1 MVTID
6 SKIVPQPNTIN
17 EKKQHMIIGNG
28 IIANAIK
35 SYDTADIVFFA
46 SGVSNSLETRTS
58 EFERELS
65 LLKTVHEQNKEKKI
79 IYFSTLSI
87 HDQSKQESPYVI
99 HKRNIEDY
107 IKNNTE
113 DYVILRIGNIV
124 GKGGNPNTLFNF
136 LKTQIT
142 NETEFAIH
150 SKARRLLLDIE
161 DISRFL
167 ESRCLQASNKII
179 NFSFPYNFDLKE
191 IVMAIEKETRQ
202 KARYSEV
209 DEGDF
214 YKVDFEEE
222 IMTFFSGI
230 SPENYLEKLTRKYI

>member
-1 MVTID
+1 
-6 SKIVPQPNTIN
+6 
-17 EKKQHMIIGNG
+17 MIIGTG
-28 IIANAIK
+28 LIANSLMNI
-35 SYDTADIVFFA
+35 DTNDILYFA

-58 EFERELS
+58 EFEREFS
-65 LLKTVHEQNKEKKI
+65 LLKTVYEQNKGKKL

-87 HDQSKQESPYVI
+87 LDQSKQNSPYVI
-99 HKRNIEDY
+99 HKKKVEDY

-136 LKTQIT
+136 LKTQIS
-142 NETEFAIH
+142 NKTEFTLH
-150 SKARRLLLDIE
+150 TKARRLLLDIE

-167 ESRCLQASNKII
+167 ESQCLHVNNKII

-191 IVMAIEKETRQ
+191 IIRAMEKETYQ
-202 KARYSEV
+202 KASYSEA

-222 IMTFFSGI
+222 IINFFSGI
-230 SPENYLEKLTRKYI
+230 SPENYLETLTQKYI